1 VEDCLLM
8 EYSYVRPSLGG
19 CIRASVCDWESGTRV
34 STFYYLP
41 FSFCDLLLGV
51 VITKKKSKTENNIF
65 FRFKLV
71 EK

>member
-51 VITKKKSKTENNIF
+51 VITKKNQRQRTVF
-65 FRFKLV
+65 FFVLN
-71 EK
+71 